1 MRGARRKGGRAA
13 VVGGVVLGVLAGFGG
28 VGQAASGGERGPVVT
43 HPGSVPF
50 EYAAGDVCAFPARA
64 EFPVSDLTL
73 RTWNDAEGRPRYAVE
88 SGALVLRATNLRTG
102 KSVDRDVSGTAVMR
116 YAPGRPGTFVM
127 SGYGW
132 ATGFHGGDRPAHRW
146 IVARDRMSVS
156 FTDEGGRNTRRL
168 LALGGRYE
176 DLCRTLA

>member
-1 MRGARRKGGRAA
+1 M
-13 VVGGVVLGVLAGFGG
+13 VGGVVLGVLAGFGG
-28 VGQAASGGERGPVVT
+28 VGQAAAGGGRGPVVT

-50 EYAAGDVCAFPARA
+50 AYAAGDVCSFPARA
-64 EFPVSDLTL
+64 EFPVSDLTVK
-73 RTWNDAEGRPRYAVE
+73 TWNDAEGNPRYAVE
-88 SGALVLRATNLRTG
+88 SGALALRATSLRTG

-132 ATGFHGGDRPAHRW
+132 ATGFQGGDRPAHRW
-146 IVARDRMSVS
+146 IVARDHMSVL
-156 FTDEGGRNTRRL
+156 FGDENGRNTKRL
-168 LALGGRYE
+168 LALSGRYE